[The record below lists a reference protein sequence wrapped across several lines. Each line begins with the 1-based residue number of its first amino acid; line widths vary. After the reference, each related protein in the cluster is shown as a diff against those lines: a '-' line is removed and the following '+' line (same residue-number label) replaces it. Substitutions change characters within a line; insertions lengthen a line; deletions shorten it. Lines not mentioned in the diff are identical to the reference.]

1 MSPVRAIPHL
11 FNCLCEI
18 SILKKEF
25 LIKIILTNAKSD
37 LSGAFGFYSDRES
50 FDYPIKSWMEKIKIL
65 CLFLSYVSLSIS
77 LCGYAYV

>member
-25 LIKIILTNAKSD
+25 LITIILTNAKSD

-50 FDYPIKSWMEKIKIL
+50 FDYPIKS
-65 CLFLSYVSLSIS
+65 
-77 LCGYAYV
+77 